1 MSLKQPT
8 EAGVNTN
15 QSHQSAQGQFATADA
30 FAEKNS
36 KSRANREITQA
47 LTAYLRKNSVLT
59 CQLDRIGDT
68 VRQRDNLLFIFAF
81 HHHADQRFSARF
93 TQ

>member
-1 MSLKQPT
+1 VSLKQPT

-36 KSRANREITQA
+36 KSRAKREITQA
-47 LTAYLRKNSVLT
+47 PDSVP
-59 CQLDRIGDT
+59 
-68 VRQRDNLLFIFAF
+68 A
-81 HHHADQRFSARF
+81 
-93 TQ
+93 

>member
-59 CQLDRIGDT
+59 CQLDRIGNT
-68 VRQRDNLLFIFAF
+68 VRHVFHLLLIRITFN
-81 HHHADQRFSARF
+81 HHADQRLRP
-93 TQ
+93 